1 MAINLGTLYQRLFN
15 EVNKDQS
22 GNTYTPAQLNN
33 DLQYVQYK
41 YLKLKYG
48 LPEQPNGPQYYEVTQ
63 KIADDIVE
71 LKVWLGGPDKPLL
84 RIDKNG
90 RAVKPS
96 DYWHPASIFYTRI
109 VKDKCGESTEQYS
122 SIDLV
127 TEDQRPMRLLSP
139 LMKPTA
145 KNPIACVYDKFIQF
159 YPLKNVFINF
169 TYLRKP
175 ETPFFDFDIINDEV
189 VFLPVGSVHSNGSV
203 APVGSPSRTVE
214 LSLPDDTYE
223 DIVTIMLSEYGLAI
237 RDQLPLQIAEQ
248 RKVSGF

>member
-15 EVNKDQS
+15 EINKDQS

-48 LPEQPNGPQYYEVTQ
+48 LPEQPNAPQYYEVTQ
-63 KIADDIVE
+63 KIADDIVQ

-90 RAVKPS
+90 RAVKPG
-96 DYWHPASIFYTRI
+96 DFWHPASMFYTYI
-109 VKDKCGESTEQYS
+109 TKNSCGDNEGSYR
-122 SIDLV
+122 SIDIV
-127 TEDQRPMRLLSP
+127 TEDQRPMRLISS
-139 LMKPTA
+139 LMQPTE
-145 KNPIACVYDKFIQF
+145 KYPIACIYKEFIQF
-159 YPLKNVFINF
+159 YPLKDTYINL

-175 ETPFFDFDIINDEV
+175 ETPYFDFEIIQDEV
-189 VFLPVGSVHSNGSV
+189 VFLPVGSFRSDGT
-203 APVGSPSRTVE
+203 PSKTVE

-237 RDQLPLQIAEQ
+237 RDQLPLQVAEQ
-248 RKVSGF
+248 RKISGF

>member
-22 GNTYTPAQLNN
+22 GNTYTPTQLNN

-48 LPEQPNGPQYYEVTQ
+48 LPEQPNAPQYYEVTQ

-71 LKVWLGGPDKPLL
+71 LKVWMGGPDTPLM
-84 RIDKNG
+84 RIDSKG
-90 RAVKPS
+90 RAEKPS
-96 DYWHPASIFYTRI
+96 DYWHPASMFFSYI
-109 VKDKCGESTEQYS
+109 DKSGCGESEESYRS
-122 SIDLV
+122 VDIV
-127 TEDQRPMRLLSP
+127 TEDQRPMRLISP
-139 LMKPTA
+139 LMKPTE
-145 KNPIACVYDKFIQF
+145 KNPIACIYNDFIQF
-159 YPLKNVFINF
+159 YPLKDRFINF
-169 TYLRKP
+169 TYLRRP
-175 ETPFFDFDIINDEV
+175 ETPFFDYDIINDEV
-189 VFLPVGSVHSNGSV
+189 VFLPVGGLHSNDSV
-203 APVGSPSRTVE
+203 APIGSLSRTVE

-237 RDQLPLQIAEQ
+237 RDQLPLQVAEQ